1 MATGDR
7 PPLQLDDAVDKEIAL
22 LRKKKEL
29 YMNSKSKADEQIEM
43 EYMYMKKFLNK
54 KCEELRQ
61 MVKKKA
67 LEFEAR
73 YLGYEKELLLIR
85 RKER

>member
-43 EYMYMKKFLNK
+43 EYMYMKKFLNE